1 MGRTVNKCR
10 DDLLHLFA
18 VNLEQNKTTQK
29 SFPEGLP
36 CQACSKNPNSFTG
49 MCPQYKL
56 QTYKRKTHECAAEG
70 QSSDKADKTSFF
82 VGL

>member
-36 CQACSKNPNSFTG
+36 C
-49 MCPQYKL
+49 
-56 QTYKRKTHECAAEG
+56 
-70 QSSDKADKTSFF
+70 
-82 VGL
+82 